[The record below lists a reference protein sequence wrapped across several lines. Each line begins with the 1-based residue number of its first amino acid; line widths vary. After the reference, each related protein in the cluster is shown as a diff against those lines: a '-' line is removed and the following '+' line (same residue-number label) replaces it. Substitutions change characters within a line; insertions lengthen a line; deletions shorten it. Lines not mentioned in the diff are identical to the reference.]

1 MIMCSAVMAS
11 CYPELLDKGIYEN
24 YYLCAIDGY
33 QTSIFALQEL
43 GEEMV
48 KEKHIGLMVLALC
61 TPGIIITLLLLS
73 TIILLECWLS

>member
-1 MIMCSAVMAS
+1 MFKLSMVMCSAVMAS

-48 KEKHIGLMVLALC
+48 KEKQIYIKFSC
-61 TPGIIITLLLLS
+61 TLNELI
-73 TIILLECWLS
+73 